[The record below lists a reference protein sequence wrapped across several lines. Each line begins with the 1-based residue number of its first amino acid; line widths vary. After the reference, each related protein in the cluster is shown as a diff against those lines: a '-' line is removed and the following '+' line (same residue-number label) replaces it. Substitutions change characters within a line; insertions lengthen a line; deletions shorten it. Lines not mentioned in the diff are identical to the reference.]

1 MHLFGLSGF
10 EWFFHRAA
18 NLDVDK
24 NDFRRFDDF
33 LSGKLQDLLLRAVEN
48 AAANGHDAVQPQD
61 LPITEGLQESID
73 AFTTLGETVS
83 RDAVLEV
90 VSRGTPLD
98 LPLAEETQALLPGIV
113 GGIGVA
119 LVRSFRIVDEKLK
132 TPQATHW
139 DRVTRIFD
147 QLL

>member
-10 EWFFHRAA
+10 EFFFHRAA

-48 AAANGHDAVQPQD
+48 AAANGHESVQPQD
-61 LPITEGLQESID
+61 LPITAGLQESID
-73 AFTTLGETVS
+73 GFATLGETVS
-83 RDAVLEV
+83 SEAVLDVIE
-90 VSRGTPLD
+90 RGAALD
-98 LPLAEETQALLPGIV
+98 LPLADETLARLPGLV

-119 LVRSFRIVDEKLK
+119 LVRSFRILDERLK
-132 TPQATHW
+132 KPTATHW

>member
-10 EWFFHRAA
+10 EGFFHRVA

-33 LSGKLQDLLLRAVEN
+33 LSAKLYDLVLRAVEN
-48 AAANGHDAVQPQD
+48 AAASGHDAVQPQD
-61 LPITEGLQESID
+61 LPVTAGLQESID
-73 AFTTLGETVS
+73 AFTMLGETVS
-83 RDAVLEV
+83 RDAVLDV
-90 VSRGTPLD
+90 IARGAPLD
-98 LPLAEETQALLPGIV
+98 LPLAEETEARLPEVV

-119 LVRSFRIVDEKLK
+119 LARSFRIVDEKLK

>member
-33 LSGKLQDLLLRAVEN
+33 LSGKLQDLVLRAVEN

-61 LPITEGLQESID
+61 LPVTAGLQESID
-73 AFTTLGETVS
+73 AFAALGETVS
-83 RDAVLEV
+83 LEAVLDV
-90 VSRGTPLD
+90 LARSPLD
-98 LPLAEETQALLPGIV
+98 LPLSEDAEARLPGIV
-113 GGIGVA
+113 GGLGVA

-132 TPQATHW
+132 TPTATHW

-147 QLL
+147 QLV